1 MDEICK
7 WTNKEG
13 RQSLPGRWKDIT
25 VTELKKLIGVLLLI
39 GVYKSNNE
47 NVSQLWCLTDGRPI
61 FNKIM
66 SRNRFQE
73 VIRVMRFDDAEAR
86 RTRRSPDKL
95 LPIRKI
101 FEMWNETLVDAFV
114 PGPNATVDEQLLTFR
129 GRCSF
134 RQYIPS
140 KPGKYGIKVWAIC
153 DSSTSY
159 ALKMDIYKG
168 KEPNEPQ
175 NSNLGCKVV
184 MNLAEPFKKSGRNI
198 TCDNFFTSLD
208 LGRKLLKE
216 RLTLVETIRKN
227 RQELPPEFV
236 TAKKR
241 DAKTTLYGFQAEA
254 MVASYCPKKGKVVTL
269 MSSMHLSRGEE
280 VGTESKPEVIMYY
293 NSTKGG
299 VDTMDQL
306 VRCYST
312 KRMTRRW
319 PLAVFYNMVDVSALN
334 ALIIYICL
342 NQDTFGSRRR
352 PTRRSL
358 LIEMGK
364 ELAGYD
370 HHQTNS
376 SAIAHR
382 LDRNDDMLFSPPQK
396 KRCYVCPSKKDRKSK
411 TLCSQCHKNVC
422 NEHSDVVCCQC
433 RRL

>member
-1 MDEICK
+1 
-7 WTNKEG
+7 
-13 RQSLPGRWKDIT
+13 
-25 VTELKKLIGVLLLI
+25 
-39 GVYKSNNE
+39 
-47 NVSQLWCLTDGRPI
+47 
-61 FNKIM
+61 
-66 SRNRFQE
+66 
-73 VIRVMRFDDAEAR
+73 
-86 RTRRSPDKL
+86 
-95 LPIRKI
+95 
-101 FEMWNETLVDAFV
+101 
-114 PGPNATVDEQLLTFR
+114 
-129 GRCSF
+129 
-134 RQYIPS
+134 
-140 KPGKYGIKVWAIC
+140 
-153 DSSTSY
+153 
-159 ALKMDIYKG
+159 
-168 KEPNEPQ
+168 
-175 NSNLGCKVV
+175 
-184 MNLAEPFKKSGRNI
+184 MNLAEPFKKSGRNNI

-216 RLTLVETIRKN
+216 RLTLVGTIRKN
-227 RQELPPEFV
+227 RKELPPEFV
-236 TAKKR
+236 TAKKK

-319 PLAVFYNMVDVSALN
+319 PMAVFYNMVDVSALN
-334 ALIIYICL
+334 ALIIYISL

-396 KRCYVCPSKKDRKSK
+396 KRCYVCPSRK
-411 TLCSQCHKNVC
+411 TESQRPYVHNATKMSAMNI
-422 NEHSDVVCCQC
+422 
-433 RRL
+433 LM